1 MEVDMKN
8 IIMRKF
14 LERCGF
20 QHESTMRKHRI
31 IERRNRDTG
40 VYVILNSDYEQIEVK
55 LKKILGID
63 IRAKMHKVAEIEES
77 SSNSIPAKNVPQEI
91 KKRKESKKK

>member
-1 MEVDMKN
+1 
-8 IIMRKF
+8 
-14 LERCGF
+14 
-20 QHESTMRKHRI
+20 MRKHRI

-77 SSNSIPAKNVPQEI
+77 SSSTSIPEKNIPQEI